1 MQVHRRFFWLAN
13 TLTLVKVLTV
23 ILAAFLVLIQS
34 QLWFGKGS
42 VPYGAKLRA
51 ELADAQAANET
62 AKTRNAQLQAEL
74 LDLKEGLEMVE
85 EKARFELGMIKPDE
99 IFVQVQR

>member
-1 MQVHRRFFWLAN
+1 MLAN
-13 TLTLVKVLTV
+13 TLPFVKVLTV

-42 VPYGAKLRA
+42 VPYGAKLSA
-51 ELADAQAANET
+51 ELATVQAANET

-99 IFVQVQR
+99 IFVQIPR

>member
-34 QLWFGKGS
+34 QLWIGKGS

-51 ELADAQAANET
+51 ELASAQAANET
-62 AKTRNAQLQAEL
+62 AKTRNTQLQAEL

>member
-1 MQVHRRFFWLAN
+1 M
-13 TLTLVKVLTV
+13 KVLTV
-23 ILAAFLVLIQS
+23 ILAAFLLLIQS

-42 VPYGAKLRA
+42 IPYGAKLST
-51 ELADAQAANET
+51 ELADAQAANEA
-62 AKTRNAQLQAEL
+62 AKARNAQLQAEL

-99 IFVQVQR
+99 IFVQVRR

>member
-1 MQVHRRFFWLAN
+1 M
-13 TLTLVKVLTV
+13 TV

-51 ELADAQAANET
+51 ELAEAQAANET
-62 AKTRNAQLQAEL
+62 AKSRNAQLQAEL

-99 IFVQVQR
+99 IFVQIPR